1 MTSSLPSLV
10 DHWHLWLVALVIAAI
25 VLVYLRRFVWPAL
38 QLRRTLDKAIDYLSA
53 LEGQDSVAAK
63 VGLERDGAMDGSL
76 APLWARYARTL
87 QLATAAPDDAALGAA
102 RANANR
108 LSRVFFSGINAA
120 SGPERMDLA
129 AVERLIEHDADMARL
144 WAEYNQ
150 ALEVLGRL
158 ETGSQSVARAW
169 QATSPAEH
177 FFGEQLVVDSPL
189 RADFFRHVPG
199 ILTGV
204 GIIGTFVGLI
214 LGLLQFDVRDPEQVQ
229 AQLSLLVQT
238 VGQAFQVSAVA
249 IALAMVFTWVEKSL
263 LSARYRQTEQLQHLL
278 DGLFWPRGGT
288 EQIERL
294 TQAAEMQTALSFKL
308 LAELRQQ
315 RQGKA

>member
-1 MTSSLPSLV
+1 MNPSHSLFE
-10 DHWHLWLVALVIAAI
+10 HAHLWLVAIVIVAI
-25 VLVYLRRFVWPAL
+25 VISYLRRFVLPAL
-38 QLRRTLDKAIDYLSA
+38 QLRRTLQTAIDR
-53 LEGQDSVAAK
+53 LEGLQSQDSVAAK
-63 VGLERDGAMDGSL
+63 AELEREGAMTGHL
-76 APLWARYARTL
+76 EPLWARYARSL

-108 LSRVFFSGINAA
+108 LSRVFFSGIHAA
-120 SGPERMDLA
+120 SGSERLDLA
-129 AVERLIEHDADMARL
+129 AVERLIENDADMARL

-158 ETGSQSVARAW
+158 ESGSQSVARAW

-177 FFGEQLVVDSPL
+177 FFDAQWVVDSPL

-214 LGLLQFDVRDPEQVQ
+214 LGLMHFDVSDPEQVQ
-229 AQLSLLVQT
+229 VQLSALVQT
-238 VGQAFQVSAVA
+238 VGQAFQVSALA
-249 IALAMVFTWVEKSL
+249 IALAMVFTWVEKAL

-278 DGLFWPRGGT
+278 DTLFWPRGGT

-315 RQGKA
+315 RKA

>member
-1 MTSSLPSLV
+1 MNSPSFLLA
-10 DHWHLWLVALVIAAI
+10 HWHLWLVGAVIAAI
-25 VLVYLRRFVWPAL
+25 VLTCLQRFVRPAL
-38 QLRRTLDKAIDYLSA
+38 QLRHTLNTAIA
-53 LEGQDSVAAK
+53 RLEDLQSQDSVAAK
-63 VGLERDGAMDGSL
+63 AELERDGAMGGVL
-76 APLWARYARTL
+76 APLWTRYARSL

-108 LSRVFFSGINAA
+108 LSRVFFSGSHAA
-120 SGPERMDLA
+120 SGSERLDLA

-144 WAEYNQ
+144 WDEFNQ

-158 ETGSQSVARAW
+158 ESGSQSVARAW

-177 FFGEQLVVDSPL
+177 FFDAQWVVDSPL
-189 RADFFRHVPG
+189 RTDFFRHVPG

-214 LGLLQFDVRDPEQVQ
+214 LGLMHFDVRDPEQVQ
-229 AQLSLLVQT
+229 MQLSALVQT

-249 IALAMVFTWVEKSL
+249 IALAMVFTWVEKAL

-278 DGLFWPRGGT
+278 DSLFWPRGGT

-315 RQGKA
+315 RKA

>member
-1 MTSSLPSLV
+1 MNPSHSLFE
-10 DHWHLWLVALVIAAI
+10 HAHLWLVAIVIVAI
-25 VLVYLRRFVWPAL
+25 VISYLRRFVLPAL
-38 QLRRTLDKAIDYLSA
+38 QLRRTLQTAIDR
-53 LEGQDSVAAK
+53 LEGLQSQDSVAAK
-63 VGLERDGAMDGSL
+63 AELEREGAMTGHL
-76 APLWARYARTL
+76 EPLWARYARSL

-108 LSRVFFSGINAA
+108 LSRVFFSGIHAA
-120 SGPERMDLA
+120 SGSERLDLT
-129 AVERLIEHDADMARL
+129 AVERLIENDADMARL

-158 ETGSQSVARAW
+158 ESGSQSVARAW

-177 FFGEQLVVDSPL
+177 FFDAQWVVDSPL

-214 LGLLQFDVRDPEQVQ
+214 LGLMHFDVSDPEQVQ
-229 AQLSLLVQT
+229 MQLSALVQT
-238 VGQAFQVSAVA
+238 VGQAFQVSALA
-249 IALAMVFTWVEKSL
+249 IALAMVFTWVEKAL

-278 DGLFWPRGGT
+278 DTLFWPRGGT

-315 RQGKA
+315 RKA

>member
-1 MTSSLPSLV
+1 MNPSHSLFE
-10 DHWHLWLVALVIAAI
+10 HAHLWLVAIVIVAI
-25 VLVYLRRFVWPAL
+25 VISYLRRFVLPAL
-38 QLRRTLDKAIDYLSA
+38 QLRRTLQTAIDR
-53 LEGQDSVAAK
+53 LEGLQSQDSVAAK
-63 VGLERDGAMDGSL
+63 AELEREGAMTGHL
-76 APLWARYARTL
+76 EPLWARYARSL

-108 LSRVFFSGINAA
+108 LSRVFFSGIHAA
-120 SGPERMDLA
+120 SGSERLDLA
-129 AVERLIEHDADMARL
+129 AVERLIENDADMARL

-158 ETGSQSVARAW
+158 ESGSQSVARAW

-177 FFGEQLVVDSPL
+177 FFDAQWVVDSPL

-214 LGLLQFDVRDPEQVQ
+214 LGLMHFDVSDPEQVQ
-229 AQLSLLVQT
+229 VQLSALVQT
-238 VGQAFQVSAVA
+238 VGQAFQVSALA
-249 IALAMVFTWVEKSL
+249 IALAMVFTWVEKAL

-278 DGLFWPRGGT
+278 DTLFWPRGGT
-288 EQIERL
+288 EHIERL

-315 RQGKA
+315 RKA

>member
-1 MTSSLPSLV
+1 MNPSSSLFG
-10 DHWHLWLVALVIAAI
+10 HAHLWLVAIVIVAI
-25 VLVYLRRFVWPAL
+25 VVDYLRRFVLPAL
-38 QLRRTLDKAIDYLSA
+38 QLRRTLQAAIA
-53 LEGQDSVAAK
+53 RLEGLQSQDSVAAK
-63 VGLERDGAMDGSL
+63 AELEREGAMTGHL
-76 APLWARYARTL
+76 EPLWARYARSL

-108 LSRVFFSGINAA
+108 LSRVFFSGIHAA
-120 SGPERMDLA
+120 SGSERLDLA
-129 AVERLIEHDADMARL
+129 AVERLIEHDADMAQL

-158 ETGSQSVARAW
+158 ESGSQSVARAW

-177 FFGEQLVVDSPL
+177 FFDAQWVVDSPL

-214 LGLLQFDVRDPEQVQ
+214 LGLMHFDVSDPEQVQ
-229 AQLSLLVQT
+229 VQLSALVQT
-238 VGQAFQVSAVA
+238 VGQAFQVSALA
-249 IALAMVFTWVEKSL
+249 IALAMVFTWVEKAL

-278 DGLFWPRGGT
+278 DTLFWPRGGT

-315 RQGKA
+315 RKA

>member
-1 MTSSLPSLV
+1 MNPSAPLLE
-10 DHWHLWLVALVIAAI
+10 HAHLWLVALVIVSI
-25 VLVYLRRFVWPAL
+25 VVSYLRRFVWPAL
-38 QLRRTLDKAIDYLSA
+38 RLRRTLDTAIERLQGLQS
-53 LEGQDSVAAK
+53 QDSVAAK
-63 VGLERDGAMDGSL
+63 VELEREGAMSGHL
-76 APLWARYARTL
+76 APLWARYARSL

-108 LSRVFFSGINAA
+108 LSRVFFSGLNAA
-120 SGPERMDLA
+120 SGAERLDLA

-158 ETGSQSVARAW
+158 ESGSQSVARAW

-177 FFGEQLVVDSPL
+177 FFDAQWVVDSPL

-214 LGLLQFDVRDPEQVQ
+214 LGLMHFDVRDPEQVQ
-229 AQLSLLVQT
+229 MQLSALVQT
-238 VGQAFQVSAVA
+238 VGQAFQVSALA
-249 IALAMVFTWVEKSL
+249 IALAMVFTWIEKAL

-278 DGLFWPRGGT
+278 DALFWPRGGT

-315 RQGKA
+315 RKA

>member
-1 MTSSLPSLV
+1 MQIFSAFS
-10 DHWHLWLVALVIAAI
+10 HAHLWVVGALIAAI
-25 VLVYLRRFVWPAL
+25 VFIYLRQFVLPAWRLRRVLAQAIAYLDAL
-38 QLRRTLDKAIDYLSA
+38 QS
-53 LEGQDSVAAK
+53 QDSVAAK
-63 VGLERDGAMDGSL
+63 EGLERDGTMSGSL
-76 APLWARYARTL
+76 APLWTRYARTL
-87 QLATAAPDDAALGAA
+87 QLVTAAPDDGALGLA

-108 LSRVFFSGINAA
+108 LSKKFFSGVNASA
-120 SGPERMDLA
+120 GLQHMDLA
-129 AVERLIEHDADMARL
+129 AIERLIEKDADMARL

-158 ETGSQSVARAW
+158 ESGTQSVARAW

-199 ILTGV
+199 ILTGL
-204 GIIGTFVGLI
+204 GILGTFVGLI
-214 LGLLQFDVRDPEQVQ
+214 LALLQFDVTDPEQVQ
-229 AQLSLLVQT
+229 AQLSALVQT

-249 IALAMVFTWVEKSL
+249 IALAMLFTWVEKAL
-263 LSARYRQTEQLQHLL
+263 LSASYRQAEQLQHAL
-278 DGLFWPRGGT
+278 DSIFWPRGGT

-315 RQGKA
+315 RNAKS

>member
-1 MTSSLPSLV
+1 MQTFSFLA
-10 DHWHLWLVALVIAAI
+10 HGHLWAVGAAIAAI
-25 VLVYLRRFVWPAL
+25 AFMGLRQFVLPALRLRRELDQAL
-38 QLRRTLDKAIDYLSA
+38 AA
-53 LEGQDSVAAK
+53 LESLQDQDSVAAK
-63 VGLERDGAMDGSL
+63 VALERGEAMPGSL

-108 LSRVFFSGINAA
+108 LSRLFFSGIHAA
-120 SGPERMDLA
+120 TGSERADLG
-129 AVERLIEHDADMARL
+129 AVERVIENDADMARL

-150 ALEVLGRL
+150 ALEALGRL
-158 ETGSQSVARAW
+158 ETGTQAVARVW

-177 FFGEQLVVDSPL
+177 FFPEPLVVDSPL

-214 LGLLQFDVRDPEQVQ
+214 LGLLQFDVSDPAQVQ
-229 AQLSLLVQT
+229 AQLGLLLQT
-238 VGQAFQVSAVA
+238 VGQAFMVSAVA
-249 IALAMVFTWVEKSL
+249 IALAMVFTWVEKSV
-263 LSARYRQTEQLQHLL
+263 LSARYRQVEQLQYLL
-278 DGLFWPRGGT
+278 DALFWPRGGT

-308 LAELRQQ
+308 LAELRAQ
-315 RQGKA
+315 RGGKA

>member
-1 MTSSLPSLV
+1 MQTLSAFA
-10 DHWHLWLVALVIAAI
+10 HGHLWVVGAVIAAI
-25 VLVYLRRFVWPAL
+25 VAIYLQRFVWPAL
-38 QLRRTLDKAIDYLSA
+38 RLKRDLRQAIA
-53 LEGQDSVAAK
+53 VLEGLQDQDSVAAK
-63 VGLERDGAMDGSL
+63 VTLERDCGMAGSL

-108 LSRVFFSGINAA
+108 LSRIFFSGINAA
-120 SGPERMDLA
+120 TGQERLDLT
-129 AVERLIEHDADMARL
+129 AVERLIEKDADMARL
-144 WAEYNQ
+144 WSEYNQ

-158 ETGSQSVARAW
+158 ESGTQTVARAW

-177 FFGEQLVVDSPL
+177 FFAEPLVVDSIL
-189 RADFFRHVPG
+189 QADFFRHVPG

-214 LGLLQFDVRDPEQVQ
+214 LGLLQFDVSDPEQVQ
-229 AQLSLLVQT
+229 VQLGLLLQT
-238 VGQAFQVSAVA
+238 VGQAFMVSAVA
-249 IALAMVFTWVEKSL
+249 IALAMVFTWVEKSV
-263 LSARYRQTEQLQHLL
+263 LSARYRQVEQLQHLL
-278 DGLFWPRGGT
+278 DALFWPRGGT

-308 LAELRQQ
+308 LAELRAQ
-315 RQGKA
+315 RSARP